1 MFWGSVFSIMLV
13 GGFSH
18 LEKYEFVSGK
28 DDIHVYIYNY
38 NIYIYVYHILWTIK
52 TMFET
57 TIQNMTWISTWISTG
72 ASPMAPWPHGPT
84 TTSRDKT
91 TNGEATMGMGSHHLE
106 FA

>member
-1 MFWGSVFSIMLV
+1 
-13 GGFSH
+13 
-18 LEKYEFVSGK
+18 
-28 DDIHVYIYNY
+28 
-38 NIYIYVYHILWTIK
+38 
-52 TMFET
+52 MFET